1 MGPGPENQIPIP
13 GVHPRALAPD
23 NLILT
28 VVLSVFG
35 AIVGIQLLASLGIT
49 PSTSLIGALAA
60 MTLARIPLAMFR
72 GFRSVH
78 SQNLAQT
85 SISSA
90 TFGAANSLF
99 LPIGIPF
106 LFGLPDMVLPMLVG
120 VSLAM
125 LLDAWLLYRM
135 FDTPAFPP
143 RNPWPLGI
151 AAAEAIKAG
160 DSGGKQ
166 AKLLLSG
173 LATGVAGAVFAVPM
187 SASA

>member
-1 MGPGPENQIPIP
+1 M
-13 GVHPRALAPD
+13 
-23 NLILT
+23 
-28 VVLSVFG
+28 VLSVFG

-49 PSTSLIGALAA
+49 PNTSLIGALAA
-60 MTLARIPLAMFR
+60 MALARIPLAMFR

-135 FDTPAFPP
+135 FDTPAFPA
-143 RNPWPLGI
+143 RSPWPPGRSRPAT
-151 AAAEAIKAG
+151 AAASRPSCCWAAWPPASPARCSRCPCRRSAWPSSAG
-160 DSGGKQ
+160 W
-166 AKLLLSG
+166 AR
-173 LATGVAGAVFAVPM
+173 
-187 SASA
+187 

>member
-1 MGPGPENQIPIP
+1 MSHEASAAIPTQLPKAAEI
-13 GVHPRALAPD
+13 HPRALAPD

-60 MTLARIPLAMFR
+60 MTLARIPLAMFK

-99 LPIGIPF
+99 LPIGI
-106 LFGLPDMVLPMLVG
+106 
-120 VSLAM
+120 
-125 LLDAWLLYRM
+125 
-135 FDTPAFPP
+135 
-143 RNPWPLGI
+143 
-151 AAAEAIKAG
+151 
-160 DSGGKQ
+160 
-166 AKLLLSG
+166 
-173 LATGVAGAVFAVPM
+173 
-187 SASA
+187 

>member
-1 MGPGPENQIPIP
+1 MGAGPENQIPIP
-13 GVHPRALAPD
+13 GAHPRALAAD

-85 SISSA
+85 SISSD
-90 TFGAANSLF
+90 L
-99 LPIGIPF
+99 
-106 LFGLPDMVLPMLVG
+106 
-120 VSLAM
+120 
-125 LLDAWLLYRM
+125 R
-135 FDTPAFPP
+135 
-143 RNPWPLGI
+143 RR
-151 AAAEAIKAG
+151 
-160 DSGGKQ
+160 
-166 AKLLLSG
+166 
-173 LATGVAGAVFAVPM
+173 
-187 SASA
+187 